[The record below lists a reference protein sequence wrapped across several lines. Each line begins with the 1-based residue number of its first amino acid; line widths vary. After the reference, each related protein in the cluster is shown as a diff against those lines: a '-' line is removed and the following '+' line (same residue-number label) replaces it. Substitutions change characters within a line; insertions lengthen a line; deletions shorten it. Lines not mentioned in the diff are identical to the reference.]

1 MFIIKIFKVFIGIL
15 GESFE
20 IKLLAIFYIDLI

>member
-1 MFIIKIFKVFIGIL
+1 MFIINIIKVFIGIL

-20 IKLLAIFYIDLI
+20 IKFLAIFYIELL